1 MDAPDQDLASAQGLA
16 LVASDLGE
24 PVAVAG
30 NRPIR
35 LDDPEVAW
43 YVESGTVDVF
53 LVEHVDGEA
62 VSSSKHLLRAGEGRL
77 IFGVGDKPPPLAT
90 VAKGLPDTSLYR
102 VAVSALTE
110 HADGDELAA
119 QVDEWLTAFASTV
132 AAQIKPRP
140 QSDMLLGA
148 ADAGEALEVETA
160 DVLSARG
167 GRVVWVSATDGRP
180 AFLGTEEPVEG
191 GTGLMP
197 LTSDTWLTLGSAGR
211 VDGLSSMDLL
221 ERGALFD
228 ALDDFHTLALS
239 AEHLNRMLLLADEVN
254 EQVERSEHRR
264 RDHQRA
270 REDLFNVLERT
281 LPSTETG
288 GSELVAA
295 LRVVGQHEG
304 IDFRH
309 PPGGG
314 QRYAEP
320 TFREILDFSG
330 IRARKVHLSHEDRWW
345 LGDSGAMLGFN
356 SHDGH
361 PVALVPGL
369 GGRYRAVEAVSGRR
383 VRLNAARA
391 RDLAP
396 DAWVFYPVLPPA
408 RPVGARDVFRLARRG
423 AASDFSRIIIAGLL
437 AGLLTQ
443 APAIAI
449 GLLADQ
455 VLPFAASGMLA
466 QVVIALGAFAAV
478 GVLLR
483 MLQGTALMR
492 FEGRSGSRLS
502 AATWDRLLTLPAGFF
517 RNFTAGD
524 LAARMSIFQAL
535 RDQLSGV
542 VAGAL
547 LAFAFLLPTLAILFI
562 YDVYL
567 ALVSLAVAL
576 FALAVTTA
584 LGIRQI
590 EPQRRR
596 YEAARRLSGELL
608 QFIIGMSKLR
618 VAGAEA
624 SAFASW
630 ARGYRAQ
637 HVAGIQISRLNEHL
651 VSFSAA
657 LPALLGA
664 ALFGVVLARGPE
676 HFALSDFLVVYA
688 VSMVFFAAVIGLGR
702 SIGAIAAV
710 LPGYE
715 QVKPIL
721 EALPE
726 SRQEGVEPIVLGGE
740 VHFDHVG
747 FRYLEDGPPI
757 IDNVSIHAR
766 PGEFVAIVG
775 ESGAGKSTLM
785 RLALGLEEPSVG
797 GVYYDGHDLA
807 KLDRRSV
814 RRQIGVVMQDGM
826 LQPGTLLD
834 NIIGVSEELTIDD
847 AWNAARLADVDRD
860 IAEMPMEMLT
870 VVGDSSSLFSG
881 GQIQRIRIAAALVR
895 NPRVVLLD
903 EATSWLDA
911 RSQAQVMRGIESL
924 AATRIVIAHR
934 LSTIRKAER
943 IYVLDAGRVVQQGTF
958 DELYAAE
965 GTFRRLVQRQL
976 R

>member
-1 MDAPDQDLASAQGLA
+1 MDAPDREFAAARGLA
-16 LVASDLGE
+16 LVASEVGE

-30 NRPIR
+30 NLPIR
-35 LDDPEVAW
+35 LDDPEVAF
-43 YVESGTVDVF
+43 YVESGAVDVF
-53 LVEHVDGEA
+53 LVERVDGEA

-77 IFGVGDKPPPLAT
+77 VFGVGEKCPPLST
-90 VAKGLPDTSLYR
+90 VAKGLPDTSLRR
-102 VAVSALTE
+102 VAVSALIE

-119 QVDEWLTAFASTV
+119 RVDEWIGAFASTV

-140 QSDMLLGA
+140 QPDVLFST
-148 ADAGEALEVETA
+148 ADADEALEVETA

-167 GRVVWVSATDGRP
+167 AGVVWVADAGGSP
-180 AFLGTEEPVEG
+180 AFLGTEAPVEG
-191 GTGLMP
+191 GAGLMP
-197 LTSDTWLTLGSAGR
+197 LTSDIWLTSGSSGR
-211 VDGLSSMDLL
+211 VERLSSTDLL
-221 ERGALFD
+221 ERGDLFD
-228 ALDDFHTLALS
+228 AFDDFHALALG
-239 AEHLNRMLLLADEVN
+239 AERLNRMLLLADEVN
-254 EQVERSEHRR
+254 EQVERSEYRR

-270 REDLFNVLERT
+270 REDLFNVLDPT
-281 LPSTETG
+281 PPSTETG

-295 LRVVGQHEG
+295 LRVVGRNEG
-304 IDFRH
+304 IDFSH
-309 PPGGG
+309 PPGG
-314 QRYAEP
+314 RRHAEP
-320 TFREILDFSG
+320 TLREVLDSSG
-330 IRARKVHLSHEDRWW
+330 VRARKVHLSVEDRWW
-345 LGDSGAMLGFN
+345 LGDSGAMLGF
-356 SHDGH
+356 SSDDGR
-361 PVALVPGL
+361 PVALVPGF
-369 GGRYRAVEAVSGRR
+369 GGRYRAVEAVSGRK

-391 RDLAP
+391 RGLAR
-396 DAWVFYPVLPPA
+396 DAWVFYPALPPT
-408 RPVGARDVFRLARRG
+408 RPAGVRDIFRLASRG
-423 AASDFSRIIIAGLL
+423 AASDFSRIIITGLL

-449 GLLADQ
+449 GLLADE
-455 VLPFAASGMLA
+455 VLPFAAGGMLG
-466 QVVIALGAFAAV
+466 QVVIALGAFAAL

-492 FEGRSGSRLS
+492 FEGRAGSRLS

-517 RNFTAGD
+517 RDFTAGD
-524 LAARMSIFQAL
+524 LAARMSTFQAV

-542 VAGAL
+542 AAGAL
-547 LAFAFLLPTLAILFI
+547 LAFAFLLPTLAILFV

-567 ALVSLAVAL
+567 ALASLAVAV

-584 LGIRQI
+584 LGIAQI
-590 EPQRRR
+590 APQRHR

-608 QFIIGMSKLR
+608 SFIAGMSKLR

-637 HVAGIQISRLNEHL
+637 HVAGIRISRLNDHL

-657 LPALLGA
+657 LPAVLGV
-664 ALFGVVLARGPE
+664 ALFGAVLARGPE
-676 HFALSDFLVVYA
+676 HLVLSDFLVVYA

-702 SIGAIAAV
+702 SIGAVAAV
-710 LPGYE
+710 LPAYE

-726 SRQEGVEPIVLGGE
+726 SRREGLEPIVLGGE
-740 VHFDHVG
+740 VRFDHIG
-747 FRYLEDGPPI
+747 FRYLDDGPPI
-757 IDNVSIHAR
+757 LDDVSIHVR

-785 RLALGLEEPSVG
+785 RLALGLEEPTVG

-807 KLDRRSV
+807 NLDRRSV

-826 LQPGTLLD
+826 LAPGTLLD
-834 NIIGVSEELTIDD
+834 NIIGVDEDLTIDD
-847 AWNAARLADVDRD
+847 AWNAARLADVESD

-911 RSQAQVMRGIESL
+911 RSQARVMRGVESL

-943 IYVLDAGRVVQQGTF
+943 IYVLDAGRVVQQGAF

-965 GTFRRLVQRQL
+965 GAFRRLVQRQL
-976 R
+976 N